1 MEGTAAITAA
11 AGDAVGGV
19 LLQLSVV
26 IRRHSVSAFRQIIV
40 FIDQADIH
48 SRRTGGTV
56 VAVYTGASDILWRKT
71 YTSEKASEYA
81 LHILLNSISGG
92 KEICYMPQDDEIQ
105 AAKALDEKKYRHIDG
120 KKTKGHGGS

>member
-1 MEGTAAITAA
+1 MIIVSKDRTSLANMEYIANIYI
-11 AGDAVGGV
+11 AGDWSIKANMNGN
-19 LLQLSVV
+19 
-26 IRRHSVSAFRQIIV
+26 VSMIKL
-40 FIDQADIH
+40 
-48 SRRTGGTV
+48 G
-56 VAVYTGASDILWRKT
+56 T